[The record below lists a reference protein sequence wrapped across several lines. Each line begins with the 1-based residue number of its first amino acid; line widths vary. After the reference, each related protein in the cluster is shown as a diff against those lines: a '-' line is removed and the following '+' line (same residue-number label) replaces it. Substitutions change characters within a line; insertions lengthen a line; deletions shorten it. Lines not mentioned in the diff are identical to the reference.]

1 MAKKRQQMYICVY
14 PRCLE
19 VAASCLFSVFLL
31 DICCIFWFG
40 LSAFFFAFLL
50 AVVLCGAKFA
60 VSMWRWCEIAVNE
73 PPLDSTVWAEIY
85 ACQVENYSYRHSD
98 GLNSIEPKAN
108 CEYVSA
114 TPPGDCQISRWVD
127 IKYENYVMLVRDYG
141 ALQMAQSDKANYP
154 AHKQVKRAKK
164 SNNSE
169 AAQLL
174 IAF

>member
-1 MAKKRQQMYICVY
+1 MCVSTLPGSCGLLFVFGFLAGYLLYFLIWFIRVFPRFSSSGCFMWRKICGFH
-14 PRCLE
+14 
-19 VAASCLFSVFLL
+19 VALMRNSCKWTTTRLDCVSG
-31 DICCIFWFG
+31 DICLSSRKLFVPAFG
-40 LSAFFFAFLL
+40 RL
-50 AVVLCGAKFA
+50 
-60 VSMWRWCEIAVNE
+60 E
-73 PPLDSTVWAEIY
+73 LDWTQSELRVRIGD
-85 ACQVENYSYRHSD
+85 S
-98 GLNSIEPKAN
+98 
-108 CEYVSA
+108 
-114 TPPGDCQISRWVD
+114 PGDCQISRWVD